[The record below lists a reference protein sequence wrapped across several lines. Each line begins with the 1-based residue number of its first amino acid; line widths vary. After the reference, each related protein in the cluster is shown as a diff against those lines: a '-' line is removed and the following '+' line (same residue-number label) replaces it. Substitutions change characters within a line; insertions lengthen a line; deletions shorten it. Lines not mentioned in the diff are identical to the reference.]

1 MIRNFKVQFAT
12 HEKWRLKLGNLL
24 LTFVQIEDIFLGMNY
39 GISEH
44 DNQNID
50 KVITSFEKVP
60 YVRPEI
66 DFSGELFQEVVLNF
80 PNIVNVFFDKLNM
93 NFILELK
100 PFAGFAE
107 G

>member
-1 MIRNFKVQFAT
+1 
-12 HEKWRLKLGNLL
+12 
-24 LTFVQIEDIFLGMNY
+24 MNY

-66 DFSGELFQEVVLNF
+66 E
-80 PNIVNVFFDKLNM
+80 FF
-93 NFILELK
+93 
-100 PFAGFAE
+100 
-107 G
+107 

>member
-1 MIRNFKVQFAT
+1 
-12 HEKWRLKLGNLL
+12 
-24 LTFVQIEDIFLGMNY
+24 MNY

-44 DNQNID
+44 ENQNID

-60 YVRPEI
+60 YVRPEIEFFQNCSWDEI